1 MFLAQLQNVS
11 SLLAG
16 DGHFPPSP
24 GIPIVTSRNFT
35 SVSLKWDPVHN
46 TTGAV
51 VYLVEI
57 TVTREQSSR
66 SPKFL
71 SEVNRPDIAF
81 NSTSLLC
88 CFGVTL
94 RQIKTFFKL
103 ALN

>member
-1 MFLAQLQNVS
+1 MFLAQSQNVS

-16 DGHFPPSP
+16 DGYFPPSP
-24 GIPIVTSRNFT
+24 GIPIVASRNFT
-35 SVSLKWDPVHN
+35 SVSLKWEPVHN
-46 TTGAV
+46 TSEAV

-57 TVTREQSSR
+57 TVTGEQSNH

-81 NSTSLLC
+81 KSTSLLC

-94 RQIKTFFKL
+94 RHVETFFF
-103 ALN
+103 NSH

>member
-16 DGHFPPSP
+16 DGYFPPSP
-24 GIPIVTSRNFT
+24 VVPVVTSRNST

-46 TTGAV
+46 TSGAV

-57 TVTREQSSR
+57 TVIGKQSSH

-81 NSTSLLC
+81 KGTSLLG
-88 CFGVTL
+88 CFGVTY
-94 RQIKTFFKL
+94 KTH
-103 ALN
+103 